1 MASKNLGQLTL
12 DLVANIGGFTGPLDK
27 AQREADKRAK
37 EFARTQKGNERAVAN
52 TLTALDKQVLV
63 LGKTAKEQKLM
74 ELAARGATKAQLEQA
89 EASLDAIKAFEDQ
102 QKAMKDNIAFAK
114 KAGAAIGAAFV
125 AAGAAVA
132 ANVVHVVNSAKEI
145 ENLSRVANES
155 AENFQRI
162 AYAAKPFGVEQE
174 KLADI
179 LKDVNDKVGDFI
191 TTGQG
196 PMADFFEKIGP
207 KVGVTAE
214 HFRNL
219 SGSEALGLYIKS
231 LEQAGVS
238 QAEMTFFMEAIASDA
253 TLLLPLFKDNARELG
268 RLTDE
273 ADRFGVALSDV
284 DVARLKEADEVFRQL
299 AAQGKVLSQEVA
311 LATLPAIQELA
322 EIIKDPALLQ
332 AVHDLAGAVGAAAS
346 GGAALVVE
354 FTSMRKQLGLNL
366 AAITGNAAEFDILEQ
381 NIKDVD
387 RALRGGLSTP
397 IKFLGTPDEDLKK
410 LKARFLAERDALLSE
425 FDGKPVDDIAGLK
438 AVISD
443 LDDELAGLK
452 ATYEAMGPFDID
464 SSGRNKLALEAYI
477 DQLEITDARLDEFY
491 KKSSARKQMD
501 VFPGLQNDP
510 FESTAP
516 VFAANDP
523 YSPLTESA
531 QKYLQALEKQ
541 KALSVETTEL
551 AKVNFEIQSGAL
563 GKLTEAQQQVLRDR
577 ATEIDQLKAQQK
589 EAEELAKIQQA
600 SADYIASV
608 QQQIALLDAETEA
621 EKILYEVQSGRY
633 AMLDQTQKD
642 ALVRQAQMLDDA
654 RAQIEAEREYKQL
667 IADVM
672 TDEEKRTAQLRER
685 LAVIDAM
692 DQVSYADKE
701 QVFGRVIQTS
711 FDTDPDKAKGD
722 DFEGQ
727 REALQEWYSEQL
739 DMLEKFR
746 AERADLNAQWDE
758 QEEATRAEYENRLTE
773 INTQAESERRQQ
785 MADGFSALLGVASKY
800 YDGMEGEEAAY
811 TRAALQLGQVLL
823 DEKKRESFQSIVAS
837 THSAA
842 MGAYESLASIPY
854 IGPVLGAAAAAGIY
868 VAGGAASAAV
878 LGMAHDGID
887 SVPQTGTWLL
897 EKGERVTTAE
907 TSAKLDATLDRVAQ
921 GQGGS
926 GDVVVNVIEDRDR
939 AGQSTQR
946 TDPGNEQTRI
956 IDVFVSNIQS
966 DGRAAQAIQNKWGLS
981 PRGR

>member
-12 DLVANIGGFTGPLDK
+12 DLVANIAGFTGPLEK

-37 EFARTQKGNERAVAN
+37 EFARTQKGNERAVTNA
-52 TLTALDKQVLV
+52 LGALDKQVLA

-74 ELAARGATKAQLEQA
+74 ELATRGATKAQLAQA

-102 QKAMKDNIAFAK
+102 QEAMDRNIAFAK
-114 KAGAAIGAAFV
+114 KAGTAIGAAFV

-179 LKDVNDKVGDFI
+179 LKDVNDKVGDFL

-196 PMADFFEKIGP
+196 PLVDFFEKIAP
-207 KVGVTAE
+207 QVGVTADQ
-214 HFRNL
+214 FRNL
-219 SGSEALGLYIKS
+219 SGSDALGLYIKS

-284 DVARLKEADEVFRQL
+284 DITRLKEADEVFRQL

-311 LATLPAIQELA
+311 LATLPAIKELA
-322 EIIKDPALLQ
+322 EIIKDPAFLD
-332 AVHDLAGAVGAAAS
+332 AVNSIASAIGAAAS
-346 GGAALVVE
+346 GAAGLVVE
-354 FTSMRKQLGLNL
+354 FTSMRKQLALNM

-397 IKFLGTPDEDLKK
+397 IKFLGTSDEELKK
-410 LKARFLAERDALLSE
+410 LRARLVAERDAILSE
-425 FDGKPVDDIAGLK
+425 FDDKPVDDIIGLK
-438 AVISD
+438 AVIAD
-443 LDDELAGLK
+443 LDEELVALK
-452 ATYEAMGPFDID
+452 ATYESMGPFDID
-464 SSGRNKLALEAYI
+464 SSGRNKLGLEAYI
-477 DQLEITDARLDEFY
+477 KQLEITDARLDEFY

-501 VFPGLQNDP
+501 VFPALQGDP
-510 FESTAP
+510 FAAATP
-516 VFAANDP
+516 TFASNDP
-523 YSPLTESA
+523 YYPLTESA
-531 QKYLQALEKQ
+531 QKYLQTLEKQ
-541 KALSVETTEL
+541 KALTVETTEL

-563 GKLTEAQQQVLRDR
+563 GKLSETQQQTLRDR

-589 EAEELAKIQQA
+589 EAENLAKIQA
-600 SADYIASV
+600 AAGEYLVSV
-608 QQQIALLDAETEA
+608 EQQIALLDVETEA
-621 EKILYEVQSGRY
+621 EKILYETQSGRY
-633 AMLDQTQKD
+633 AMLDQSQKD
-642 ALVRQAQMLDDA
+642 ALVRQAELLDTA
-654 RAQIEAEREYKQL
+654 REQIETEREYKAL
-667 IADVM
+667 VAEVM
-672 TDEEKRTAQLRER
+672 TEEEKRTAQLRER
-685 LAVIDAM
+685 LAIIDQM
-692 DQVSYADKE
+692 EGVSLDEKE
-701 QVFGRVIQTS
+701 QVFGRVVKTS
-711 FDTDPDKAKGD
+711 FDTDPEKPEGD
-722 DFEGQ
+722 SFDDQ
-727 REALQEWYSEQL
+727 RQALQTWYDEQL
-739 DMLEKFR
+739 KMLEEFR
-746 AERADLNAQWDE
+746 AERADLDAQWDE
-758 QEEATRAEYENRLTE
+758 QEANTRAEYEARLTE
-773 INTQAESERRQQ
+773 INTAAEEDRRQQ
-785 MADGFSALLGVASKY
+785 LAAGFSSLLEVAGKY
-800 YDGMEGEEAAY
+800 YEGMEGEEAAY

-823 DEKKRESFQSIVAS
+823 DDKKRASVESIIAS

-842 MGAYESLASIPY
+842 MGAYESLSSIPY
-854 IGPVLGAAAAAGIY
+854 IGPALGAAAAAAIY
-868 VAGGAASAAV
+868 VVGGAAASSV
-878 LGMAHDGID
+878 MGMAHDGID

-907 TSAKLDATLDRVAQ
+907 TSAKLDATLDRIGQ
-921 GQGGS
+921 GQSAGG
-926 GDVVVNVIEDRDR
+926 VVVNLIEDREK
-939 AGQSTQR
+939 AGQVNQR
-946 TDPGNEQTRI
+946 TDPVNDQNRI
-956 IDVFVSNIQS
+956 IDVFVANIQS
-966 DGRAAQAIQNKWGLS
+966 DGRAAQAIQSKWGLS

>member
-37 EFARTQKGNERAVAN
+37 EFARTQKGNERAVN
-52 TLTALDKQVLV
+52 SVLSSLDKQVNV

-74 ELAARGATKAQLEQA
+74 ELATRGATKAQLAQA

-102 QKAMKDNIAFAK
+102 QEAMDRNIAFAK
-114 KAGAAIGAAFV
+114 KAGTAIGAAFV

-162 AYAAKPFGVEQE
+162 AYAAKPFGIEQE

-179 LKDVNDKVGDFI
+179 LKDVNDKVGDFL

-196 PMADFFEKIGP
+196 PLADFFEKIAP
-207 KVGVTAE
+207 QVGVTAE
-214 HFRNL
+214 QFRNL
-219 SGSEALGLYIKS
+219 SGSDALGLYIQS
-231 LEQAGVS
+231 LEKAGVS

-253 TLLLPLFKDNARELG
+253 TLLLPLFKENGKELR
-268 RLTDE
+268 RLTGEFDK
-273 ADRFGVALSDV
+273 FGGAISDV
-284 DVARLKEADEVFRQL
+284 DIAKLKQADDVFRQL
-299 AAQGKVLSQEVA
+299 GAQGRAFSQEMA
-311 LATLPAIQELA
+311 IAAIPAVNELA
-322 EIIKDPALLQ
+322 ETLSDPAVVESGKAL
-332 AVHDLAGAVGAAAS
+332 
-346 GGAALVVE
+346 GGAIVTSVSAAVRVV
-354 FTSMRKQLGLNL
+354 SDAVQVVK
-366 AAITGNAAEFDILEQ
+366 
-381 NIKDVD
+381 
-387 RALRGGLSTP
+387 
-397 IKFLGTPDEDLKK
+397 
-410 LKARFLAERDALLSE
+410 FLAEELAVIRNGASADDLVRMDDQLGMMEDMRASMNPLNRIRFFGKDGFVEYYDDSELDAEMAKVRDA
-425 FDGKPVDDIAGLK
+425 
-438 AVISD
+438 
-443 LDDELAGLK
+443 
-452 ATYEAMGPFDID
+452 
-464 SSGRNKLALEAYI
+464 I
-477 DQLEITDARLDEFY
+477 DQATKNMAPPVKVATLTAEYD
-491 KKSSARKQMD
+491 
-501 VFPGLQNDP
+501 FPEMGDP
-510 FESTAP
+510 FADFT
-516 VFAANDP
+516 AANP
-523 YSPLTESA
+523 YAALTEDA

-563 GKLTEAQQQVLRDR
+563 GTLTEAQQQVLRDR

-589 EAEELAKIQQA
+589 ETEELAKIQEA

-608 QQQIALLDAETEA
+608 EQQIALLGAETEA

-672 TDEEKRTAQLRER
+672 TEEEKRTEQLRER
-685 LAVIDAM
+685 LAVIDEM
-692 DQVSYADKE
+692 DQISYEEKE
-701 QVFGRVIQTS
+701 QVFGRVVKTS
-711 FDTDPDKAKGD
+711 FDTDPEKP
-722 DFEGQ
+722 EGEGFDAQ
-727 REALQEWYSEQL
+727 REALDEWYSEQL

-773 INTQAESERRQQ
+773 INTKAEADRRQH
-785 MADGFSALLGVASKY
+785 MAEGFSALLSVAEKF

-823 DEKKRESFQSIVAS
+823 DEKKRESLEKIIAS
-837 THSAA
+837 THTAA
-842 MGAYESLASIPY
+842 MGAYEALSSIPY
-854 IGPVLGAAAAAGIY
+854 IGPVLGGAAAATIY

-878 LGMAHDGID
+878 MGMAHDGID
-887 SVPQTGTWLL
+887 AVPQTGTWLL

-921 GQGGS
+921 GQGGG
-926 GDVVVNVIEDRDR
+926 GDVVVNLIEDSSK
-939 AGQSTQR
+939 AGQVNQR
-946 TDPGNEQTRI
+946 TDPANEQGRI
-956 IDVFVSNIQS
+956 IDVFVANIQS